1 MPPRHAVPAAR
12 PFHLL
17 ALAATLL
24 AAGCSKQ
31 PEQAPPP
38 PEVAVIT
45 AVPQAVPLTR
55 QLVGRLSP
63 YRTADVR
70 ARVPGILQKR
80 LYDEGTDVTAD
91 QALFQIDPAP
101 LEAASAR
108 ARAALLSARAVQLNA
123 HAAAERARN
132 LAPQKFVS
140 KADLDAAEAA
150 ERSAQAAVAQAQADV
165 TTAQIDLGYAR
176 VRSPINGRA
185 GKQRVTEGALVGSGD
200 VTLLTTVDQI
210 DPLYVNLSISSGD
223 LDALREEQTAGA
235 LNLSQTQDV
244 TVRVLKADGRPY
256 RHVAKLDFAAMD
268 VDPSSGSV
276 SLRAILPNPERELLP
291 GAFVSVETDL
301 GSRASAYLIPQQA
314 VQRDKDGAF
323 VMVATPDHIVARKD
337 VAVEPRAVNGQW
349 VITSGIE
356 PNDKVIALG
365 LQSARAGDKV
375 VAKPFGA
382 QNDARAG
389 GQPQPVDA
397 RRPAGSQA
405 QN

>member
-1 MPPRHAVPAAR
+1 MPPRHAVLAAR
-12 PFHLL
+12 PFQLFT
-17 ALAATLL
+17 LAATLL
-24 AAGCSKQ
+24 AAGCAKQ

-45 AVPQAVPLTR
+45 AAPQAVPLTR

-80 LYDEGTDVTAD
+80 LYEEGTDVTAD

-108 ARAALLSARAVQLNA
+108 ARASLLSARALQLNA
-123 HAAAERARN
+123 HAAAERARS

-140 KADLDAAEAA
+140 RADLDAAEAA
-150 ERSAQAAVAQAQADV
+150 ERSAQAAVAEAQADV
-165 TTAQIDLGYAR
+165 TTAQIDQGYAR
-176 VRSPINGRA
+176 VRSPISGRA

-210 DPLYVNLSISSGD
+210 DPLYVNLSISSAD
-223 LDALREEQTAGA
+223 LDALREAQLAGE
-235 LNLSQTQDV
+235 LNLSQTRDV

-323 VMVATPDHIVARKD
+323 VMVATPDDVVARKD
-337 VAVEPRAVNGQW
+337 VVVEPRAVNGQW
-349 VITSGIE
+349 VITRGIE

-365 LQSARAGDKV
+365 LQSARVGDKI
-375 VAKPFGA
+375 VAKPLKA
-382 QNDARAG
+382 QGGTQAA
-389 GQPQPVDA
+389 GQPQPADA
-397 RRPAGSQA
+397 HRPAGSQA